1 MIPREDALAGD
12 FHHRRMLSTERF
24 T

>member
-24 T
+24 Q